1 MLTFANPMLLI
12 LTEHSLVILLQKY
25 DVAHFYEYPHWS
37 FKHAETVFF
46 VESVPKEFC
55 CFAKY
60 FTGPYAYFELTFQW
74 LFLPVSLLKLSAIV

>member
-25 DVAHFYEYPHWS
+25 DFAHFYEYPHWS

-46 VESVPKEFC
+46 VESAPK
-55 CFAKY
+55 
-60 FTGPYAYFELTFQW
+60 
-74 LFLPVSLLKLSAIV
+74 